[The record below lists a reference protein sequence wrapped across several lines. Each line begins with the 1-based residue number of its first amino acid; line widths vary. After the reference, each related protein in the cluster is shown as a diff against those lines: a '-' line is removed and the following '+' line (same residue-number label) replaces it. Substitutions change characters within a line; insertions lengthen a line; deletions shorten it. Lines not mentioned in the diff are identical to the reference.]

1 MKNSMMNSM
10 MEPRFAFAFTLTM
23 ALFAMLNFSACDND
37 DESSPKHAQL
47 HGWWLHEVKL
57 EGEDA
62 YSIAHAYWFHDDV
75 VEGEYLLMDH
85 KESGFSRH
93 AVGKWYMNNIICV
106 DNPYVVKGDTIFI
119 GSGKDHI
126 LLLKNGKLIKNS
138 NGYVF
143 TKQ

>member
-1 MKNSMMNSM
+1 MMNSM
-10 MEPRFAFAFTLTM
+10 MKHRFAFTLTM
-23 ALFAMLNFSACDND
+23 ALFAILNFSACDND
-37 DESSPKHAQL
+37 DENSSNHAQL
-47 HGWWLHEVKL
+47 HGWWLHEVQL

-75 VEGEYLLMDH
+75 VEGEYMLMDH
-85 KESGFSRH
+85 EESGFTRH